1 MFSRS
6 SQTSWTNKKSTNDH
20 NVKRQHPLKRK
31 AEHGPGL
38 WREGTLPNMW
48 QGGDNE
54 AILDEQRS
62 ELTFACEDWK
72 W

>member
-1 MFSRS
+1 MFSKS

-48 QGGDNE
+48 
-54 AILDEQRS
+54 
-62 ELTFACEDWK
+62 
-72 W
+72 